1 MAKGKESTMESKKFS
16 FNLDNLGCANC
27 AAKMEKKLKSLDGVE
42 EVQINFVNKKL
53 FLTFKESK
61 QLEDIQ
67 PIIQKICSN
76 IESEVVISPILS
88 NKASN
93 TTANSSAHHHD
104 AKESCGCGEHHHG
117 EHDSC
122 GCGEHHHGE
131 HDSCGCGEHHHD
143 EHDSCGCGDH
153 HHDEH
158 DSCGCGEHHH
168 DEHDGHNHEKK
179 SSPHSHSHQH
189 GEEHSKGALVKK
201 VLTLLIGTVIGFVPI
216 VFDIPNPLG
225 IIILIAGY
233 LIISYEILIASAK
246 NISHGQIFDENFLMV
261 IATLG
266 AFFTKQY
273 PEALVVMLLFQI
285 GELLQDIAVDNS
297 RRQLKSVMDLKPDY
311 ANLQT
316 DSGVVTVAPESVSLG
331 DVIVVKPSERIPL
344 DGEVIE
350 GSSFIDTSSLT
361 GESVPRSA
369 TIGDTV
375 LSGSINGSG
384 TLFIKVNSS
393 YSDSTVAKVL
403 DLVENASNR
412 KSSTENFITKF
423 AAIYTPIVVVLALL
437 LAILPP
443 IITGTYDFSSWI
455 YRACGFLVVSC
466 PCALV
471 ISIPLGFFGGIGCA
485 SKHGILVKGS
495 NYLEALNFVETAV
508 FDKTGT
514 LTQGVFEVSKVNVVN
529 ETSLINILS
538 DEEKNTLQA
547 SSDQLLYVAG
557 LVESYSNH
565 PIAKSIVKSA
575 NVPSSSDLVS
585 NYEEIA
591 GHGIR
596 ATFAEQ
602 TVFAGSAKLLKKFNI
617 AFQEAPANTL
627 GSIVYIAINDT
638 FVGYLVISD
647 QIKKDSKQGL
657 ADLRKLGIETVM
669 LTGDMKASAEI
680 VGKELN
686 LDTIYSELL
695 PGDKVDKIE
704 ELLHKKSKNK
714 NIIFTGDG
722 MNDAPVLA
730 RADVGIAMGGV
741 GSDAAIEAA
750 DIVIMTDE
758 PSKIAQAIK
767 IAKNTRKIV
776 TENIVLSLGI
786 KAIVLLL
793 LAVGMGSMWLAIF
806 ADVGVALIAIFNSI
820 RALKYNVSN

>member
-1 MAKGKESTMESKKFS
+1 MESKKFS
-16 FNLDNLGCANC
+16 FNLENLGCANC
-27 AAKMEKKLKSLDGVE
+27 AAKMEKKLKSLDGID

-67 PIIQKICSN
+67 PTIQNICSN
-76 IESEVVISPILS
+76 IESEVIVTPILS
-88 NKASN
+88 NATSN
-93 TTANSSAHHHD
+93 TTTNSLIHN
-104 AKESCGCGEHHHG
+104 HG
-117 EHDSC
+117 TE
-122 GCGEHHHGE
+122 E
-131 HDSCGCGEHHHD
+131 SCGCGEHHHD
-143 EHDSCGCGDH
+143 EHDSCGCD
-153 HHDEH
+153 
-158 DSCGCGEHHH
+158 EHHH
-168 DEHDGHNHEKK
+168 DEHNEHEGHHHDNN
-179 SSPHSHSHQH
+179 SSSHSHNHQH
-189 GEEHSKGALVKK
+189 GGEHSKGEFLKK
-201 VLTLLIGTVIGFVPI
+201 VLTLLIGTVIGFIPI

-233 LIISYEILIASAK
+233 LILSYEILIESAK

-261 IATLG
+261 VATLG
-266 AFFTKQY
+266 AFYTKQY

-297 RRQLKSVMDLKPDY
+297 RKQLKSVMNLKPDY

-316 DSGVVTVAPESVSLG
+316 NSGVVTVAPEAVNIG

-350 GSSFIDTSSLT
+350 GTSFVDTSSLT

-369 TIGDTV
+369 NIGDTV

-384 TLFIKVNSS
+384 TLFVKVNST
-393 YSDSTVAKVL
+393 YSNSTVAKVL
-403 DLVENASNR
+403 YLVENASNR

-423 AAIYTPIVVVLALL
+423 AAIYTPIVVL
-437 LAILPP
+437 LAILLAIFPP
-443 IITGTYDFSSWI
+443 ILTGTNDFSLWI

-471 ISIPLGFFGGIGCA
+471 ISIPLGFFGGIGNA

-514 LTQGVFEVSKVNVVN
+514 LTQGVFEVTKVNVAN
-529 ETSLINILS
+529 DTSLLDILS
-538 DEEKNTLQA
+538 EDEKSTLQSA
-547 SSDQLLYVAG
+547 SDQLLHVAG

-565 PIAKSIVKSA
+565 PIAKSITKAAKIPSA
-575 NVPSSSDLVS
+575 SDQVS

-596 ATFAEQ
+596 ATLSGQ
-602 TVFAGSAKLLKKFNI
+602 TVLAGSAKLLKKFNI
-617 AFQEAPANTL
+617 NFSEAPADTL
-627 GSIVYIAINDT
+627 GSIVYIALNDT
-638 FVGYLVISD
+638 FSGYLVISD

-657 ADLRKLGIETVM
+657 EELHKLGIQTVM

-704 ELLHKKSKNK
+704 ELLQKKGKNK
-714 NIIFTGDG
+714 NVIFTGDG

-730 RADVGIAMGGV
+730 RADIGIAMGGV

-767 IAKNTRKIV
+767 IAKHTRKIV
-776 TENIVLSLGI
+776 TENIILSLGI
-786 KAIVLLL
+786 KFIVLFLV
-793 LAVGMGSMWLAIF
+793 AFGMGSMWLAIF

-820 RALKYNVSN
+820 RALRYNL

>member
-1 MAKGKESTMESKKFS
+1 MESKKFS
-16 FNLDNLGCANC
+16 FNLENLGCANC
-27 AAKMEKKLKSLDGVE
+27 AAKMEKKLKSLDGID

-67 PIIQKICSN
+67 PTIQNICSN
-76 IESEVVISPILS
+76 IENEVVVSPILS
-88 NKASN
+88 NATSN
-93 TTANSSAHHHD
+93 TTTNSPIHNHD
-104 AKESCGCGEHHHG
+104 TEESCSCGEHHH
-117 EHDSC
+117 D
-122 GCGEHHHGE
+122 E

-143 EHDSCGCGDH
+143 EHDSCGCN
-153 HHDEH
+153 
-158 DSCGCGEHHH
+158 EHHH
-168 DEHDGHNHEKK
+168 DEHNGHEGHNHDKN
-179 SSPHSHSHQH
+179 SSSHSHNHQH
-189 GEEHSKGALVKK
+189 GGEHSKGDLLKK
-201 VLTLLIGTVIGFVPI
+201 ILTLLIGTVIGFIPI
-216 VFDIPNPLG
+216 VFDIPSPFG

-233 LIISYEILIASAK
+233 LILSYEILIESDK

-266 AFFTKQY
+266 AFYTKQY

-297 RRQLKSVMDLKPDY
+297 RKQLKSVMDLKPDY

-316 DSGVVTVAPESVSLG
+316 NSGVVTVDPEAVNIG

-344 DGEVIE
+344 DGEIIE
-350 GSSFIDTSSLT
+350 GTSFVDTSSLT

-369 TIGDTV
+369 NIGDTV

-384 TLFIKVNSS
+384 TLFVKVNST
-393 YSDSTVAKVL
+393 YSNSTVAKVL

-423 AAIYTPIVVVLALL
+423 AAIYTPIVVL
-437 LAILPP
+437 LAILLAIFPP
-443 IITGTYDFSSWI
+443 ILTGTNDFSLWI

-471 ISIPLGFFGGIGCA
+471 ISIPLGFFGGIGNA

-514 LTQGVFEVSKVNVVN
+514 LTQGVFEVTKVNVAN
-529 ETSLINILS
+529 EASLLNILPD
-538 DEEKNTLQA
+538 DEKRTLQSA
-547 SSDQLLYVAG
+547 SDQLLHVAG

-565 PIAKSIVKSA
+565 PIAKSITKAANIPSA
-575 NVPSSSDLVS
+575 SDQVS

-596 ATFAEQ
+596 ATLSGQ
-602 TVFAGSAKLLKKFNI
+602 TVLAGSAKLLKKFNI
-617 AFQEAPANTL
+617 NFSEAPADTL
-627 GSIVYIAINDT
+627 GSIVYIALNDT
-638 FVGYLVISD
+638 FSGYLVISD

-657 ADLRKLGIETVM
+657 EELRKLGIQTVM

-704 ELLHKKSKNK
+704 ELLHKKGKNK
-714 NIIFTGDG
+714 NVIFTGDG

-730 RADVGIAMGGV
+730 RADIGIAMGGV

-767 IAKNTRKIV
+767 IAKHTRKIV
-776 TENIVLSLGI
+776 TENIILSLGI
-786 KAIVLLL
+786 KFIVLFLV
-793 LAVGMGSMWLAIF
+793 AFGMGSMWLAIF

-820 RALKYNVSN
+820 RALRYNL